1 MIDSHELRRRDS
13 YLNKLI
19 GFQDTEPV
27 KVITG
32 IRRCGKSTIFEM
44 LEEELLRRGVPAD
57 HIICKRYTE
66 MDIPEN
72 ITAKQMYDELMVAL
86 AGKGALLPPAG

>member
-1 MIDSHELRRRDS
+1 M
-13 YLNKLI
+13 
-19 GFQDTEPV
+19 
-27 KVITG
+27 
-32 IRRCGKSTIFEM
+32 
-44 LEEELLRRGVPAD
+44 LRRGVPAA

-66 MDIPEN
+66 MDIPES